1 MLPVAPGEKVVQ
13 RRVCLRWKSAALK
26 GAEVRGHG
34 GCGTSSS
41 QKSKRQRDL
50 QVETKACA
58 GTRAFVTLMKAD
70 ALSLLWF
77 LLCCKLSFIFI
88 VLFGSSHLNT
98 KPRPSSMSCYF
109 YTCLSLLPFFSVFFS
124 ARSTCRF
131 RPSLLSS
138 IVPSFLSSC
147 RRGTQPNV
155 KRGNLTVSL
164 ASAAF
169 TPTVCTTR
177 KVK

>member
-109 YTCLSLLPFFSVFFS
+109 YTCLSLLPFFLSF
-124 ARSTCRF
+124 
-131 RPSLLSS
+131 SLL
-138 IVPSFLSSC
+138 VPLVDSVLPSYLLSFPLFYLPAVGGRSQ
-147 RRGTQPNV
+147 T
-155 KRGNLTVSL
+155 
-164 ASAAF
+164 
-169 TPTVCTTR
+169 
-177 KVK
+177 